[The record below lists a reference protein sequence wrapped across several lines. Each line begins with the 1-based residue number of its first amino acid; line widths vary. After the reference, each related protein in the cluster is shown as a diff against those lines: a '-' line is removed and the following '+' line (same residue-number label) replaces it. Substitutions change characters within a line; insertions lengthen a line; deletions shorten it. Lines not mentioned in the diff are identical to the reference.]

1 MTSLLRRFPLYIVVC
16 IAAGVPLV
24 IAIILSTQNVLELE
38 QRAQIAIRDTQLVNL
53 ATNYDNLAHNLAV
66 ERGLTAGVLGS
77 KGNPEIINK
86 LRQQRVKVDSAI
98 LALSQSETDTLNSN
112 LTTSL
117 AQDVK
122 QQLAELNKVREGVD
136 KLAPHISPF
145 NYYSNLNQ
153 LIIDNIKIVIAETQS
168 NELTQIGDSLV
179 AVVTMKERAGQVRGA
194 LNGVFASKTA
204 TPVLFSRVKS
214 YIQSGNYALRMAH
227 IAMLP
232 IYQEQLRQIQQDS
245 AWKNVEETQL
255 RFLAQENN
263 LGQIEGPSA
272 TEWFPAATQR
282 IGLLNQLRNDM
293 QSDMLAHAEA
303 LLKDSVFNRNVL
315 IGVTLITSILL
326 LGLVSTL
333 VRSLRYRVGSMKQKL
348 GHMTEQHDLTV
359 ELTHN
364 GRDEISAIANS
375 INQLTKNIKDLL
387 FNVTDTNTHNTE
399 RLNSIVDST
408 QELDNSSRSTIAKC
422 DNIATAM
429 TELAQ
434 SSIEIAQSTERALSD
449 TSEMNNKVQECQQQS
464 ERSFVSVKSL
474 LEQIQAT
481 EQCMAELESDTQSI
495 GQIVEAINGISE
507 QTNLLA
513 LNAAIE
519 AARAGDHGRG
529 FAVVSSEV
537 RDLAQRSQ
545 EATENISKLLD
556 QITEKTRFSVENMAK
571 SKNASDITFEAV
583 KRVDDSVSL
592 LETSIENVNNHINT
606 IAHSTV
612 EQSKACEAVDKDVDI
627 LAEIAKT
634 TGQQADTLSEVVLGY
649 QKDTQELNTQLS
661 KFKLVH

>member
-1 MTSLLRRFPLYIVVC
+1 M
-16 IAAGVPLV
+16 
-24 IAIILSTQNVLELE
+24 
-38 QRAQIAIRDTQLVNL
+38 
-53 ATNYDNLAHNLAV
+53 
-66 ERGLTAGVLGS
+66 
-77 KGNPEIINK
+77 
-86 LRQQRVKVDSAI
+86 
-98 LALSQSETDTLNSN
+98 
-112 LTTSL
+112 
-117 AQDVK
+117 
-122 QQLAELNKVREGVD
+122 
-136 KLAPHISPF
+136 
-145 NYYSNLNQ
+145 
-153 LIIDNIKIVIAETQS
+153 
-168 NELTQIGDSLV
+168 
-179 AVVTMKERAGQVRGA
+179 
-194 LNGVFASKTA
+194 
-204 TPVLFSRVKS
+204 
-214 YIQSGNYALRMAH
+214 
-227 IAMLP
+227 
-232 IYQEQLRQIQQDS
+232 
-245 AWKNVEETQL
+245 
-255 RFLAQENN
+255 
-263 LGQIEGPSA
+263 
-272 TEWFPAATQR
+272 
-282 IGLLNQLRNDM
+282 
-293 QSDMLAHAEA
+293 
-303 LLKDSVFNRNVL
+303 
-315 IGVTLITSILL
+315 
-326 LGLVSTL
+326 
-333 VRSLRYRVGSMKQKL
+333 
-348 GHMTEQHDLTV
+348 
-359 ELTHN
+359 
-364 GRDEISAIANS
+364 
-375 INQLTKNIKDLL
+375 

>member
-1 MTSLLRRFPLYIVVC
+1 MTSLLRRFPLYVVVC
-16 IAAGVPLV
+16 IVAGIPLV
-24 IAIILSTQNVLELE
+24 IAIILSTQNVLVLE
-38 QRAQIAIRDTQLVNL
+38 RQAKIAIRDTQLVDL

-77 KGNPEIINK
+77 KGNPEIVNK
-86 LRQQRVKVDSAI
+86 LRQQRLKVDLAVS
-98 LALSQSETDTLNSN
+98 ALSQSNTDMLDSK

-117 AQDVK
+117 AQDIHL
-122 QQLAELNKVREGVD
+122 QLAQLSKVRSGVD
-136 KLAPHISPF
+136 QLAPHISPF
-145 NYYSNLNQ
+145 HYYSNLNQ

-168 NELTQIGDSLV
+168 NELTLIGDSLV
-179 AVVTMKERAGQVRGA
+179 AIVTMKERAGQVRGA

-204 TPVLFSRVKS
+204 TPVLFSSVKS
-214 YIQSGNYALRMAH
+214 YIQSGDYALRAAH

-232 IYQEQLRQIQQDS
+232 SYQERLMQVQREP
-245 AWKNVEETQL
+245 AWKNVEEIQL

-263 LGQIEGPSA
+263 LGSIEGPSA
-272 TEWFPAATQR
+272 TQWFPVATQR
-282 IGLLNQLRNDM
+282 IGLLNQLRNEM

-303 LLKDSVFNRNVL
+303 LLKSSIWNRNIL
-315 IGVTLITSILL
+315 IGVTALTSVLL
-326 LGLVSTL
+326 LGLVLTL

-348 GHMTEQHDLTV
+348 GNMTEQHDLTV
-359 ELTHN
+359 ELTHD
-364 GRDEISAIANS
+364 GRDEISAIASS
-375 INQLTKNIKDLL
+375 INRLTKNIKDLL
-387 FNVTDTNTHNTE
+387 FNVTDTNAHNTE

-434 SSIEIAQSTERALSD
+434 SSIEIAQSAERALDD
-449 TSEMNNKVQECQQQS
+449 TSEMNTKVQECQQQS
-464 ERSFVSVKSL
+464 ELSFTSVKSL

-481 EQCMAELESDTQSI
+481 EQCMSELESDTQSI

-519 AARAGDHGRG
+519 AARAGEHGRG

-556 QITEKTRFSVENMAK
+556 KITEKTRFSVENMAK
-571 SKNASDITFEAV
+571 SKHASDITFEAV
-583 KRVDDSVSL
+583 KRVDNSVSL

-634 TGQQADTLSEVVLGY
+634 TGQQADSLSEVVLGY
-649 QKDTQELNTQLS
+649 QKDNQDLNNQLS
-661 KFKLVH
+661 KFKLS